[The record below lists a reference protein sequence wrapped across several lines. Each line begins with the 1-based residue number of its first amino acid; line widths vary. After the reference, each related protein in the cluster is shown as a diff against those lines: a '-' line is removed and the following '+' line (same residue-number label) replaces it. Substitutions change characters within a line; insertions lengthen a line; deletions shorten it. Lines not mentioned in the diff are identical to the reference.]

1 MLTQKA
7 IYEIVELQD
16 KALVLSRSAK
26 PAERAESS
34 ALLSRIALIRE
45 TGEATSEVRQKYC
58 AELNNVVKESPV
70 SPEAYKRA
78 FEYFVKNGD
87 SDHSTPEYRDLVAG
101 QQSIV
106 SVTQGVAGGYLVPVT
121 TELEVLYA
129 MKNIDPL
136 LDSAVCDFK
145 ISDTPTFRPTVLA
158 GYDLSSISASLIGE
172 AVQQGVGQFP
182 NVLAKTLRSSLIYKS
197 SLSATLEALDDIPAA
212 TSKFAEIFGTALAR
226 QISQDCT
233 TGNGTSQ
240 PQGILTAIPTRAY
253 TTLNSGKIVLNDINS
268 IFFSV
273 DRFWRNRP
281 KTGWIF
287 SDSVYQRIRAA
298 TDTSGRPL
306 INVQDGTETLLGR
319 PLYISP
325 SLPAVGGSIGLNSVI
340 IFGSLDQ
347 FHIRMSKIVMAK
359 SINSTTTDITTGRA
373 LFTARAK
380 VDSVLTDFSLGA
392 NPGIVV
398 ATVIA

>member
-1 MLTQKA
+1 MLGSQA
-7 IYEIVELQD
+7 IFEIVELQD
-16 KALVLSRSAK
+16 RAIALSQSSK
-26 PAERAESS
+26 PADRAQSS
-34 ALLSRIALIRE
+34 ALLSRIALIKE
-45 TGEATSEVRQKYC
+45 TGQSTDECRKAYSSELLK
-58 AELNNVVKESPV
+58 NVKESPV

-101 QQSIV
+101 QQSLTA
-106 SVTQGVAGGYLVPVT
+106 TQGVAGGYLVPVT

-145 ISDTPTFRPTVLA
+145 ISDTPQFRPTVLA
-158 GYDLSSISASLIGE
+158 GFDLSSISASLVGE

-212 TSKFAEIFGTALAR
+212 TSKFAEVFGTALAR

-240 PQGILTAIPTRAY
+240 PQGLLTAIPTRAY

-281 KTGWIF
+281 RTGWLF
-287 SDSVYQRIRAA
+287 RDSVYQRIRAA
-298 TDTSGRPL
+298 VDTSGRPL

-325 SLPAVGGSIGLNSVI
+325 SLPVVGGSIGLNSVI
-340 IFGSLDQ
+340 IFGDLSQ
-347 FHIRMSKIVMAK
+347 FHIRMSKITMAK